1 MKLAAAQRW
10 LERNA
15 LFLGLGISGALLLG
29 LCVQEALLDRFELM
43 QRDPVVLMLLR
54 IAMVHCLQVAYFPA
68 AYYAL
73 LGGTRDTVRELE
85 EVLEPDDET
94 WDAGSAV
101 RVRKSTLL
109 IMCAIGLVA
118 AIGMPFMTDDTPWN
132 PSTWPPELWWH
143 RILGI
148 VSAVWTGFFFAAV
161 WDTATQVSRLAD
173 WIQTVDLLD
182 LGVWSPFVKQALLT
196 VLLVVGGLS
205 VQALR
210 LYEPGERVVLAIT
223 FGACLPLAILG
234 LWLPVRGANRRI
246 SQAKD
251 VEIARIYE
259 RIQASRA
266 ALLDDAADD
275 SAGSLG
281 GNLPDQMSGLVA
293 YLRLIESVPEWP
305 FQPSTLAQAALYL
318 LIPIASWVGS
328 ALVESLLGRLIG

>member
-15 LFLGLGISGALLLG
+15 LSLGLGLSAVLLLG
-29 LCVQEALLDRFELM
+29 LFVQEALLDRFSLM
-43 QRDPVVLMLLR
+43 QTEPGVMVILR
-54 IAMVHCLQVAYFPA
+54 IAIVHCLQAAYFPA

-109 IMCAIGLVA
+109 IMCAIALVA

-143 RILGI
+143 RVLGI
-148 VSAVWTGFFFAAV
+148 LSAVWAGFFFAAL
-161 WDTATQVSRLAD
+161 WDTATQISRLAD

-251 VEIARIYE
+251 AEIARIYE

-266 ALLDDAADD
+266 ALLDG
-275 SAGSLG
+275 SAGGSTEVFS
-281 GNLPDQMSGLVA
+281 DQMPALIA
-293 YLRLIESVPEWP
+293 YLRLIERVPEWP
-305 FQPSTLAQAALYL
+305 FQPSTFVQAALYL
-318 LIPIASWVGS
+318 MIPVASWFGS
-328 ALVESLLGRLIG
+328 ALVEGLMGRLIG